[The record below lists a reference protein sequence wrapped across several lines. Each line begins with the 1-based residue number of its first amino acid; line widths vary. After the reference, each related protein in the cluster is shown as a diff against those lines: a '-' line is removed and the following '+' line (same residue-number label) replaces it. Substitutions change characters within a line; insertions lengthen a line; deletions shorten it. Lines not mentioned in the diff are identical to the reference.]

1 MIILN
6 LIFAIF
12 STQNFYVNS
21 ININNVRA
29 NYEVAVSDKKI
40 CKLMLSE
47 LCKNESPV
55 LIAYY
60 GAYQTIWANHV
71 YNPIEKLKT
80 FNKGK
85 RNIDKAIKLSPNN
98 VEIIFIRYSIQKN
111 SPAFLSYKSNL
122 KEDQK
127 ILKQNFSNINSID
140 LKRMIENV
148 LKD

>member
-1 MIILN
+1 MHL
-6 LIFAIF
+6 
-12 STQNFYVNS
+12 
-21 ININNVRA
+21 
-29 NYEVAVSDKKI
+29 
-40 CKLMLSE
+40 
-47 LCKNESPV
+47 
-55 LIAYY
+55 AYL
-60 GAYQTIWANHV
+60 GAFQTIWANHV
-71 YNPIEKLKT
+71 FNPFSKLKT

>member
-85 RNIDKAIKLSPNN
+85 GNIDKAIKIKTNN
-98 VEIIFIRYSIQKN
+98 IEIIFIK
-111 SPAFLSYKSNL
+111 
-122 KEDQK
+122 
-127 ILKQNFSNINSID
+127 
-140 LKRMIENV
+140 
-148 LKD
+148 